1 MDINVK
7 DEDLEGFNAHAK
19 SKLKEATLSFVS
31 DLIEESNRLESKN
44 NTSGSG
50 PEITS
55 SNVNDAAI
63 LVRKGLSA
71 QKKGWKNKIVRIIA
85 ALLPLVVGA
94 MYDSTKL
101 QDGAYMFTFV
111 VVVAAAILMVTIS
124 TIME

>member
-7 DEDLEGFNAHAK
+7 DEDLEGFNAQAK
-19 SKLKEATLSFVS
+19 AKLQESILSFVS

-94 MYDSTKL
+94 MYNSTKL
-101 QDGAYMFTFV
+101 QDGVYMFSFV
-111 VVVAAAILMVTIS
+111 IVVAAAILMVTIA